1 MMRYK
6 LLGRSGLRVSEL
18 CLGAMSF
25 GTEWGS
31 GADKAESRKVFD
43 RFIEAGGN
51 FIDTANRY
59 TEGTSEKF
67 LGEFMGSERD
77 KFVVATK
84 YSLYTKRGD
93 LNDAGNS
100 RKNMFR
106 SVEGSLKRLG
116 TDYVDI
122 LYLHMWDFTT
132 PVDEVLRGLDDLIRM
147 GKVTYI
153 AISDSP
159 AWVVSAAQVM
169 AELKGWSQ
177 FIALQAEYN
186 LIKRDA
192 ERDLLPMCEQFDITC
207 TSWAPIAGGVLSGK
221 YLKDPGAE
229 GRIKPVSQRRND
241 RSNSITE
248 KVVAIANELG
258 VSATQVAMNW
268 HRQNRYRI
276 IPVIGARTEAQIVD
290 SLGCLNFDI
299 PADKLAL
306 LDEITKIEPGFPHD
320 MLAGPQATELLYGG
334 MFDRLDNHRRS

>member
-1 MMRYK
+1 MRYK
-6 LLGRSGLRVSEL
+6 LLGRSGVKVSEL

-43 RFIEAGGN
+43 RFAEAGGN

-59 TEGTSEKF
+59 TEGTSEKY
-67 LGEFMGSERD
+67 LAEFMGSERD

-116 TDYVDI
+116 TDYIDI
-122 LYLHMWDFTT
+122 LYVHMWDFTT
-132 PVDEVLRGLDDLIRM
+132 AMDEVLRGLDDLVRM

-153 AISDSP
+153 AISDTP

-177 FIALQAEYN
+177 FVALQAEYN
-186 LIKRDA
+186 LLKRDA
-192 ERDLLPMCEQFDITC
+192 ERDLLPMCEQYDITC

-221 YLKDPGAE
+221 YLQDPGAE
-229 GRIKPVSQRRND
+229 GRIKSGSVRRSD
-241 RSNSITE
+241 KSNEITR
-248 KVVAIANELG
+248 KVVEIAGKLG

-276 IPVIGARTEAQIVD
+276 IPVIGARKEEQIVD
-290 SLGCLNFDI
+290 SLGCLDFEI
-299 PADKLAL
+299 PAEFMKE
-306 LDEITKIEPGFPHD
+306 LDNLTAIEPGFPHD
-320 MLAGPQATELLYGG
+320 LLTGAQATDLLYGG
-334 MFDRLDNHRRS
+334 LFDKFDNHRKK